1 MYCHMA
7 THRDPHAALGR
18 RERQIMNAVVRL
30 GRATVADVLVQLDD
44 PPSYSAVRTMLRYLE
59 AKEYLRHE
67 QEGRSYVYLPTA
79 RRDQTKRSAM
89 SNLVR
94 TFFDGSRARAV
105 AALLDVDEADLSD
118 ADLER
123 MKTLIRRSRESRARE
138 P

>member
-7 THRDPHAALGR
+7 PRDPLADLGR
-18 RERQIMNAVVRL
+18 RERQIMNVVFRL
-30 GRATVADVLVQLDD
+30 ARATVSDVLAQLDD

-79 RRDQTKRSAM
+79 RRDQAQRSAL

-94 TFFDGSRARAV
+94 TFFEGSR
-105 AALLDVDEADLSD
+105 
-118 ADLER
+118 
-123 MKTLIRRSRESRARE
+123 
-138 P
+138 